1 MKVAQRETLA
11 LRGREFFVYILK
23 GKGRNMKVPWT
34 INPYIPFPGAGRRFF
49 PYQSKDLVALSASV
63 EEGLQYLFQTKNEVL
78 VFPGRGAAALE
89 GAVVNF
95 FSPQDKVV
103 VGIMGEGGKEWAQI
117 GERFGLQVLRLGS
130 KRGEVITAKDIELLF
145 RSEAGKDIKGVFIT
159 HNEIST
165 GVMADIRELGKV
177 CREHNVLLGVDALNS
192 LGIADL
198 KTDEWGVDVV
208 AGTGSKALK
217 LPGLDLSFLSVSN
230 KGWKYNNKAH
240 CPRYYFDLAKI
251 GEGFHHPL
259 PEDFYYLLLL
269 DGALQAIKKE
279 GLENI
284 FAYHQKFS
292 FMLRRGIEALGLE
305 LLVNDEHIASPSV
318 VAIKIKPE
326 WEGEKIASFLERE
339 GIATI
344 GGESRLR
351 EKIILID
358 HSGCGGAFDIANIVV
373 TLGRA
378 LKAQGVVV
386 DLAKSLAQ
394 VWEVYDSE

>member
-1 MKVAQRETLA
+1 MKA
-11 LRGREFFVYILK
+11 
-23 GKGRNMKVPWT
+23 PWAIT
-34 INPYIPFPGAGRRFF
+34 SYIPLPGMEGGFV
-49 PYQSKDLVALSASV
+49 PHQSRDLPALSANV

-78 VFPGRGAAALE
+78 VFPGRGVGVLE

-103 VGIMGEGGKEWAQI
+103 VGIMGEGGSEWAQI

-130 KRGEVITAKDIELLF
+130 KRGEVITAEDIELLF
-145 RSEAGKDIKGVFIT
+145 RSEAGKDVKGVFIT

-165 GVMADIRELGKV
+165 GVVADIEKLGKV
-177 CREHNVLLGVDALNS
+177 CREHNVLFLVDALNS
-192 LGIADL
+192 LGVADL

-208 AGTGSKALK
+208 AGTSSKALK
-217 LPGLDLSFLSVSN
+217 LPVLDLSFLSVSN
-230 KGWKYNNKAH
+230 KGWKYNNRAH

-251 GEGFHHPL
+251 REGLPHPF
-259 PEDFYYLLLL
+259 PEDFYYLFYL
-269 DGALQAIKKE
+269 DRALQAIKKE

-284 FAYHQKFS
+284 FTCYRKLS
-292 FMLRRGIEALGLE
+292 FMLRRGIETLGLE
-305 LLVNDEHIASPSV
+305 LLVSDEHIASPSV
-318 VAIKIKPE
+318 VAIKIEPE
-326 WEGEKIASFLERE
+326 LEGEKFASFLKEE

-344 GGESRLR
+344 GGESKLR

-358 HSGCGGAFDIANIVV
+358 HSACGSAFDIANIVA